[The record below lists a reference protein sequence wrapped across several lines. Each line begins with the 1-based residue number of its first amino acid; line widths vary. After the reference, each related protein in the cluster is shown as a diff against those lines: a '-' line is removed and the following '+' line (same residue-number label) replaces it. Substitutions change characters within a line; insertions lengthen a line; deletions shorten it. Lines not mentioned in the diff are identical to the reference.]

1 MGTGWPAFLL
11 QVKRSLDQ
19 KQIPAWFAEW
29 GHDVAHDWE
38 WWRKQM
44 PYFLGHMSL

>member
-1 MGTGWPAFLL
+1 M
-11 QVKRSLDQ
+11 
-19 KQIPAWFAEW
+19 

-44 PYFLGHMSL
+44 PYFLGQSVSIKGVAYELPIVISPTIRKIFNSLPLS